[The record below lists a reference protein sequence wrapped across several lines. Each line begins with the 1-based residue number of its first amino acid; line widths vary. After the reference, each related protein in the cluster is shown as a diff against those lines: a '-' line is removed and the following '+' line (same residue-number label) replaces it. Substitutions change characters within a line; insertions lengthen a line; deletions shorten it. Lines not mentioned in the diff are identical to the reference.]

1 MIENI
6 NENSNY
12 EFDMNEKDFDT
23 SYDNEYEKLIFENIE
38 KKENDNTNVEKTKEM
53 TAILSKKTR
62 RQKKSDNGK
71 DEHTK
76 YFFDNQSAKILVHSY
91 KFIIQLSNAFLKS
104 KNIKH
109 EFFPLSGDFT
119 KQRDLT
125 FLKNLINKPIKY
137 ILEQSVSKKLYKLDH
152 NKVLINNLIGIDQF
166 NEFFNLKYKYI
177 YLEFFLTNNK
187 NKLFNDFG
195 IESNIKMLDDFIM
208 YLRSRYEQKY
218 VDKIKETCINFISHI
233 ESTTPKKKI
242 N

>member
-23 SYDNEYEKLIFENIE
+23 SYDNEYEKLIFENI
-38 KKENDNTNVEKTKEM
+38 DDDINVEKTKEM
-53 TAILSKKTR
+53 TSILSKKTR

-137 ILEQSVSKKLYKLDH
+137 ILEQSVSKKLYKLNH

-208 YLRSRYEQKY
+208 YLRSRYEEKY

-233 ESTTPKKKI
+233 ESTTPKKKK
-242 N
+242 